1 VVAAG
6 GLLALAWCDAV
17 SVVVGTTVAPIPFSA
32 KRMFER
38 HAHFFSILSVP
49 GGRHR
54 TDVRS
59 NSCLSRAGGG
69 GLLDEQGVGEHGR

>member
-38 HAHFFSILSVP
+38 HAHFSRFCRCPVVDIAQTFV
-49 GGRHR
+49 R
-54 TDVRS
+54 TV
-59 NSCLSRAGGG
+59 
-69 GLLDEQGVGEHGR
+69 V